1 MAKKCMQCGGAMK
14 SLPRKAKGGSFPDL
28 TGDGKVTKADVLK
41 GRGVIKKGGA
51 TKATPEMKKGGNWIQ
66 GAIKR
71 PGAFSAKA
79 KAAGKSTAAYA
90 KSVLKEGSKAST
102 RTKKQAA
109 LAQTLGKMRK
119 KK

>member
-1 MAKKCMQCGGAMK
+1 MAKKCMQCGGAMR
-14 SLPRKAKGGSFPDL
+14 SLTKKAKGGSFPDL
-28 TGDGKVTKADVLK
+28 TGDGKVTKADILK
-41 GRGVIKKGGA
+41 GRGVIKKGGSTDSA
-51 TKATPEMKKGGNWIQ
+51 KMKKGGNWIQ

-102 RTKKQAA
+102 RTKRQAA